1 MHEPQRGV
9 LASIRAVS
17 HSTTQPSLD
26 TAESVYVQQMV
37 VESFESFDARMIPTD
52 IATPLLE
59 FNTTLLVYE
68 PGLFLLF
75 PSVGAWLRR
84 DA

>member
-1 MHEPQRGV
+1 
-9 LASIRAVS
+9 
-17 HSTTQPSLD
+17 
-26 TAESVYVQQMV
+26 MV